1 MCVFVVAAASVSLAT
16 AVIGDPQLVS
26 LDQTGGNRSGVAVGS
41 AVSADG
47 RWVAFTSSDNLFGVG
62 PTPNKQL
69 YVRDTVSGQT
79 KLVSAGASGVAA
91 DADVDDPPDH
101 RTYAI
106 SGDGRYVVFATGA
119 TNLVAGD
126 HVGPDHDV
134 FRKDLQTGAITLVSR
149 AANGAAANGIVD
161 GDPDISFDGSEV
173 AYETGAATNLW
184 APDTTA
190 TASDI
195 VVSDLV
201 SGTSVLVSADSAGAA
216 LTGTL
221 HHPAISADGRVVA
234 FEDGSGITV
243 RNLVAA
249 STTVGPSGAFP
260 DLSGDGHVVAYK
272 SGASIV
278 RRDLVTSTSTAIAN
292 GALPG
297 LSADGQRIV
306 FEAPAI
312 PAIAAGDV
320 NGVADVYV
328 GGLAGTPERVSQ
340 RGNGTDANRASDR
353 GAISA
358 DGGSV
363 AFGVT
368 DGGSSQTLNAGDT
381 DSAADVLLAKLP
393 PTDTAGPTLTVSSPA
408 DGTSATTATIGVSG
422 AASDPAGVVAVT
434 VNGFPAVLSPTNSF
448 DVEVPLAVGA
458 GTLAVRTVDGAGRVS
473 ERLVPVTRT
482 GTQPTPVAHKA
493 RARSLRVYRAGGAT
507 RVRFVLD
514 AGATGVTVRLWR
526 RVVHPQRAPTWTP
539 VNSLRKAVATRGRRT
554 ALVSRRPLQAG
565 IYQVRVTVVSAGGVA
580 VGVIRH
586 AVARQT

>member
-1 MCVFVVAAASVSLAT
+1 MCVFVVATASVSLAT
-16 AVIGDPQLVS
+16 VVIGDPQLVS

-47 RWVAFTSSDNLFGVG
+47 RWVAFTSSDNLFGG

-69 YVRDTVSGQT
+69 YVRDTVGGQT
-79 KLVSAGASGVAA
+79 KLVSAGATGVAA

-149 AANGAAANGIVD
+149 AADGAAANGIVD

-184 APDTTA
+184 AADTTA

-216 LTGTL
+216 LMGTL
-221 HHPAISADGRVVA
+221 QHPAISADGRVVA
-234 FEDGSGITV
+234 FEHTGMITL

-260 DLSGDGHVVAYK
+260 DLSGDGHVVAFE
-272 SGASIV
+272 SLAGEIV
-278 RRDLVTSTSTAIAN
+278 RSDPFNATPIQVTPAGT
-292 GALPG
+292 LPG
-297 LSADGQRIV
+297 ISADGGRVV
-306 FEAPAI
+306 FET
-312 PAIAAGDV
+312 AASLIGSDG
-320 NGVADVYV
+320 NGVADVYTV
-328 GGLAGTPERVSQ
+328 RGLTGSAERVSET
-340 RGNGTDANRASDR
+340 GGGTPVNRPSTHP
-353 GAISA
+353 AISA

-363 AFGVT
+363 AFGIT

-381 DSAADVLLAKLP
+381 DSAADVLLAKLT
-393 PTDTAGPTLTVSSPA
+393 PTDVAGPTLTVSSPA

-422 AASDPAGVVAVT
+422 AASDPSGVVAVT

-458 GTLAVRTVDGAGRVS
+458 GTLTVRAVDGAGRVS
-473 ERLVPVTRT
+473 ERLVPVART

-586 AVARQT
+586 AVARRI